1 MAKMKTMQI
10 GKPGA
15 DFEMVERVVPEP
27 GAGEVR
33 IKVEAC
39 GVCHSD
45 VFVKEGVF
53 PDIDYPRIPG
63 HEVAGRIDKL
73 GTGVTNWEVGAR
85 VGVGWHGGHCFSCT
99 PCRGGDFVNCENGV
113 ITAISRDG
121 GYAEF
126 MLANETALARI
137 PDDLQSTEAAPLMC
151 AGVTTFNSLR
161 NSGARP
167 GDVVAIQGVGGLGH
181 LGIQFAARMGFR
193 TVALSRGQEKENL
206 AKSLGAHDYIDTATA
221 EVGEA
226 LQAMGGARVILATAP
241 DAESMAALIG
251 GLGIDGQVIVVGADA
266 ATFATSPVQLIP
278 GRRSIRGWPSGH
290 AKDSEDTL
298 NFSSLSGVRPT
309 IEEFP
314 LERAAE
320 AYARMMANEARFRVV
335 LKIS

>member
-1 MAKMKTMQI
+1 MARMKAI
-10 GKPGA
+10 EIRAPGA
-15 DFEMVERVVPEP
+15 DFELVEREVPEP

-53 PDIDYPRIPG
+53 PNIDYPRIPG

-73 GTGVTNWEVGAR
+73 GAGVARWQVGAR
-85 VGVGWHGGHCFSCT
+85 VGVGWHGGHCFHCA

-126 MLANETALARI
+126 MLANESALARI
-137 PDDLQSTEAAPLMC
+137 PDDLRSVEAAPLLC

-167 GDVVAIQGVGGLGH
+167 GDLVAIQGVGGLGH

-193 TVALSRGQEKENL
+193 TVALSRGRDKENL
-206 AKSLGAHDYIDTATA
+206 AKSLGAHDYIDTEA
-221 EVGEA
+221 EAVGEA
-226 LQAMGGARVILATAP
+226 LKTMGGARVILATAP
-241 DAESMAALIG
+241 DAESMTPLVD
-251 GLGIDGQVIVVGADA
+251 GLGVDGQVIIVGADA

-314 LERAAE
+314 LERAAD

>member
-1 MAKMKTMQI
+1 MAKMKAI
-10 GKPGA
+10 EISAPGA
-15 DFEMVERVVPEP
+15 DFELVEREVQEP

-53 PDIDYPRIPG
+53 PNINYPRIPG

-73 GTGVTNWEVGAR
+73 GADVTRWQIGTR
-85 VGVGWHGGHCFSCT
+85 VGVGWHGGHCFHCT

-113 ITAISRDG
+113 ITAITRDG

-126 MLANETALARI
+126 LTADVNALAHI
-137 PDDLQSTEAAPLMC
+137 PDDLNSAEAAPLLC

-161 NSGARP
+161 NSGARA
-167 GDVVAIQGVGGLGH
+167 GDLVAIQGVGGLGH
-181 LGIQFAARMGFR
+181 LGIQFSARRGYR
-193 TVALSRGQEKENL
+193 TVALSRGCDKEYL
-206 AKSLGAHDYIDTATA
+206 AKNLGAHDYIDTET
-221 EVGEA
+221 EPVGEA
-226 LQAMGGARVILATAP
+226 LKAMGGARVILATAP
-241 DAESMAALIG
+241 DAESMTPLVD
-251 GLGIDGQVIVVGADA
+251 GLGVNGQVIVVGADA

-290 AKDSEDTL
+290 TKDSEDTL

-320 AYARMMANEARFRVV
+320 AYGRMMANEARFRVV

>member
-1 MAKMKTMQI
+1 MAKMKAI
-10 GKPGA
+10 EISAPGTE
-15 DFEMVERVVPEP
+15 FELVEREVPEP

-33 IKVEAC
+33 IKVAAC

-53 PDIDYPRIPG
+53 PGIEYPRIPG

-73 GTGVTNWEVGAR
+73 GANVTQFEVGAR
-85 VGVGWHGGHCFSCT
+85 VGVGWHGGHCFHCA

-121 GYAEF
+121 GYAEY
-126 MLANETALARI
+126 MTADVNALARL
-137 PDDLQSTEAAPLMC
+137 PDDLKSAEAAPLMC
-151 AGVTTFNSLR
+151 AGVTTYNSLR

-181 LGIQFAARMGFR
+181 LGIQFAARMGYR
-193 TVALSRGQEKENL
+193 TVALSRGRDKENL
-206 AKSLGAHDYIDTATA
+206 AKSLGAHAYIDTAA
-221 EVGEA
+221 EKVGEA
-226 LQAMGGARVILATAP
+226 LGAMGGARVILATAP
-241 DAESMAALIG
+241 DAGSMTPLVD
-251 GLGIDGQVIVVGADA
+251 GLGVDGQIIIVGADA
-266 ATFATSPVQLIP
+266 ATLAASPVQLIP

-298 NFSSLSGVRPT
+298 NFCSLSGVRPT

-320 AYARMMANEARFRVV
+320 AYDRMMANEARFRAV

>member
-1 MAKMKTMQI
+1 MAKMKAI
-10 GKPGA
+10 EISAPGA
-15 DFEMVERVVPEP
+15 VFELVEREVPEP
-27 GAGEVR
+27 GVGEVR
-33 IKVEAC
+33 IKIEAC

-53 PDIDYPRIPG
+53 PGIDYPRIPG

-73 GTGVTNWEVGAR
+73 GAGVTHWQVGAR
-85 VGVGWHGGHCFSCT
+85 VGVGWHGGHCFHCA

-121 GYAEF
+121 GYAEY
-126 MLANETALARI
+126 MTADVNALAHI
-137 PDDLQSTEAAPLMC
+137 PDDLKSVDAAPLLC

-167 GDVVAIQGVGGLGH
+167 GDLVAIQGIGGLGH

-193 TVALSRGQEKENL
+193 TVALSRGRDKENL
-206 AKSLGAHDYIDTATA
+206 AKSLGAHDYIDTETEA
-221 EVGEA
+221 VGEA
-226 LQAMGGARVILATAP
+226 LKAMGGARVILATAP
-241 DAESMAALIG
+241 DAESMTPLVD
-251 GLGIDGQVIVVGADA
+251 GLGVDGQVIIVGADA

-314 LERAAE
+314 LERAAD
-320 AYARMMANEARFRVV
+320 AYGRMMANEARFRVV

>member
-1 MAKMKTMQI
+1 MAKMKAI
-10 GKPGA
+10 EISAPGA
-15 DFEMVERVVPEP
+15 DFELVEREVPEP

-53 PDIDYPRIPG
+53 PGIDYPRIPG

-73 GTGVTNWEVGAR
+73 GAGVLRWQVGAR
-85 VGVGWHGGHCFSCT
+85 VGVGWHGGHCFHCA

-121 GYAEF
+121 GYAEY
-126 MLANETALARI
+126 MTADVNALAHI
-137 PDDLQSTEAAPLMC
+137 PDDLKSAEAAPLLC

-161 NSGARP
+161 NSGARA
-167 GDVVAIQGVGGLGH
+167 GDLVAIQGVGGLGH
-181 LGIQFAARMGFR
+181 LGIQFAARMGYR
-193 TVALSRGQEKENL
+193 TVALSRGRDKENL
-206 AKSLGAHDYIDTATA
+206 AKSLGAHDYIDTETEA
-221 EVGEA
+221 VGEA
-226 LQAMGGARVILATAP
+226 LKAMGGARVILATAP
-241 DAESMAALIG
+241 DAASMTPLVD
-251 GLGIDGQVIVVGADA
+251 GLGVDGQVIVVGADA
-266 ATFATSPVQLIP
+266 ATFATSPIQLIP

>member
-1 MAKMKTMQI
+1 MVKMKTMQI

-73 GTGVTNWEVGAR
+73 GADVANWEVGAR
-85 VGVGWHGGHCFSCT
+85 VGVGWHGGHCFNCA

-137 PDDLQSTEAAPLMC
+137 PDDLQSAEAAPLMC

-206 AKSLGAHDYIDTATA
+206 AKSLGAHDYIDTAA
-221 EVGEA
+221 VKVGEA
-226 LQAMGGARVILATAP
+226 LQALGGARVILATAP
-241 DAESMAALIG
+241 DAESMTPLID
-251 GLGIDGQVIVVGADA
+251 GLGVDGQVIVVGADA
-266 ATFATSPVQLIP
+266 ASFAASPVQLIP

-309 IEEFP
+309 IEKFP

>member
-1 MAKMKTMQI
+1 MAKMKAI
-10 GKPGA
+10 EISAPGA
-15 DFEMVERVVPEP
+15 NFELVEREVPEP

-45 VFVKEGVF
+45 EFVKEGVF
-53 PDIDYPRIPG
+53 PNIDYPRIPG

-73 GTGVTNWEVGAR
+73 GTGVARWQVGAR
-85 VGVGWHGGHCFSCT
+85 VGVGWHGGHCFHCA
-99 PCRGGDFVNCENGV
+99 PCRGGDFVNCENGE

-121 GYAEF
+121 GYAEY
-126 MLANETALARI
+126 MTADVNALAHI
-137 PDDLQSTEAAPLMC
+137 PDDLNSAEAAPLLC

-161 NSGARP
+161 NSGARA
-167 GDVVAIQGVGGLGH
+167 GDPVAIQGVGGLGH

-193 TVALSRGQEKENL
+193 TVALSRGRDKENL
-206 AKSLGAHDYIDTATA
+206 AKNLGAHDYIDTET
-221 EVGEA
+221 ESVGEA
-226 LQAMGGARVILATAP
+226 LKAMGGARVILATAP
-241 DAESMAALIG
+241 DAESMTPLVD
-251 GLGIDGQVIVVGADA
+251 GLGVDGQVIVVGADA

-320 AYARMMANEARFRVV
+320 AYGRMMANEARFRVV

>member
-193 TVALSRGQEKENL
+193 TVALSRGQEKKNL